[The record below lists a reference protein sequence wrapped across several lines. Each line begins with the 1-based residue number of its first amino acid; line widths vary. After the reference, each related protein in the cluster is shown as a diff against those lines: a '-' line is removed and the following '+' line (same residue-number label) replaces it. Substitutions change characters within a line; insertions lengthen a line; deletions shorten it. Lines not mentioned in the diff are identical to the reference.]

1 MDNILNASL
10 LFVSFESYLTS
21 IRNLAYILR
30 KNKFISYSDEF
41 HKGACDSFLSI
52 TTYTSSIYM
61 YGSYDIET
69 LTVYS
74 VRQYN

>member
-30 KNKFISYSDEF
+30 KNKFRILMNF
-41 HKGACDSFLSI
+41 I
-52 TTYTSSIYM
+52 RVRV
-61 YGSYDIET
+61 
-69 LTVYS
+69 TVFY
-74 VRQYN
+74 R

>member
-52 TTYTSSIYM
+52 TTYVHI
-61 YGSYDIET
+61 
-69 LTVYS
+69 
-74 VRQYN
+74 